1 MKILLYMKLKLKLK
15 FIVEVIMKTT
25 KMQYLKY
32 RLKCLIPSFWIM
44 NHRYNKVV
52 DLFINHLI
60 DNYEIISNDC
70 YTCTFNDEYE
80 TVLWLGNYPYAYGTL
95 YSTKLLVA
103 SQGRPSRM
111 TVQRLSDKVDEYIKK
126 KFNLIMKNIE
136 NE

>member
-1 MKILLYMKLKLKLK
+1 
-15 FIVEVIMKTT
+15 
-25 KMQYLKY
+25 
-32 RLKCLIPSFWIM
+32 M
-44 NHRYNKVV
+44 NQRYNKVV

-111 TVQRLSDKVDEYIKK
+111 TVQRLSVKVDEYINKVGK
-126 KFNLIMKNIE
+126 SSDWTVEINGKAVDLALYNVNGYNYVDEEALNKVLS
-136 NE
+136 